1 MDELLQ
7 QLGEL
12 ALGAIPTLILF
23 ITLVLAYRYILY
35 GRLMETRAEREK
47 RTSGALEKSRQ
58 AIGQADVRSQE
69 YEAKLR
75 AARAEIFRRREQRIQ
90 QWNAEREAALVAA
103 RQVAQQRVQ
112 AAQEALQ
119 AQSVDARRHIEASA
133 GQLAAQVLAAVL
145 PGAAAEN
152 SR

>member
-1 MDELLQ
+1 MNELLQ

-35 GRLMETRAEREK
+35 GRLMETRAEREE
-47 RTSGALEKSRQ
+47 RTAGALEKSRQ

-75 AARAEIFRRREQRIQ
+75 AGGRRSSGAGSSASSSGTPSGKPLWSPPGKWPSSVSRPRRLPWRRRAWMPAGRS
-90 QWNAEREAALVAA
+90 RLPP
-103 RQVAQQRVQ
+103 
-112 AAQEALQ
+112 
-119 AQSVDARRHIEASA
+119 AS
-133 GQLAAQVLAAVL
+133 
-145 PGAAAEN
+145 
-152 SR
+152 